1 MFYECIDKKSTMSTD
16 TTTTVVLI
24 IGGGLGGLALAQLL
38 LQSSSTIKV
47 LIFERDENENS
58 REQGYCIGLDPSGLD
73 VLNKIRVLDD
83 LLSEQSNGYYNLS
96 FFRLVNKYLQ
106 KLFQFNARGT
116 KLVYRTDLR
125 RALLTNLDVQW
136 KKRFVS
142 YDVVDD
148 GIEAHFDDG
157 TSVHG
162 TILIACD
169 GSKSAV
175 RAQLM
180 PDFQRN
186 NLHILNIGGTTERH
200 ENDFKKIDDLTKD
213 SLVRIFGEQGHT
225 LLILPLR
232 QLFMW
237 ALSWPETETN
247 EDMHLSSIQLIDK
260 ARRYFK
266 DEEVVRLIERTSPSS
281 MIGPYR
287 LYSAPCL
294 KRNPFLNHPRITF
307 LGDAAHPMTTH
318 AGKGAN
324 TAFADAF
331 DLANLLLNPSSS
343 TLAQYEEKMF
353 QRGYAA
359 VKMSLTSTQMI
370 HSVGWRAFLRDCIF
384 SFIYYTMTLV
394 NFVSIPFRWFRKKR
408 D

>member
-1 MFYECIDKKSTMSTD
+1 MTTD
-16 TTTTVVLI
+16 TTTVVLI

-38 LQSSSTIKV
+38 RQSSSSIKV
-47 LIFERDENENS
+47 HIFERDENENS
-58 REQGYCIGLDPSGLD
+58 REQGYCIGLDPSGLE

-83 LLSEQSNGYYNLS
+83 LLSEQSDAYRSLS
-96 FFRLVNKYLQ
+96 FFRIVNKYLQ
-106 KLFQFNARGT
+106 ILFHFNARGT
-116 KLVYRTDLR
+116 KLVYRNELR
-125 RALLTNLDVQW
+125 RGLLTNLDVQW
-136 KKRFVS
+136 SKRFTS
-142 YDVVDD
+142 YEVFGD

-157 TSVHG
+157 TSIRG
-162 TILIACD
+162 NILIACD
-169 GSKSAV
+169 GSKSSV

-186 NLHILNIGGTTERH
+186 NLHITNVGGTVDH
-200 ENDFKKIDDLTKD
+200 HDDDFKKIDELTKD
-213 SLVRIFGEQGHT
+213 SLVRILGEQGHT

-232 QLFMW
+232 QSFMW

-247 EDMHLSSIQLIDK
+247 EEMNLSTIQLIDK
-260 ARRYFK
+260 VRRYFK
-266 DEEVVRLIERTSPSS
+266 NDEIVRLIERTSPSTT
-281 MIGPYR
+281 IGPYR

-294 KRNPFLNHPRITF
+294 KRNPFPNHPRITF

-324 TAFADAF
+324 TAFVDAF
-331 DLANLLLNPSSS
+331 DLANSLLDPSSS

-370 HSVGWRAFLRDCIF
+370 HSIGWRALLRDCIF
-384 SFIYYTMTLV
+384 SLIHYTMTLI
-394 NFVSIPFRWFRKKR
+394 NFISSPFHWYHQKR

>member
-1 MFYECIDKKSTMSTD
+1 MTTD
-16 TTTTVVLI
+16 TTTVVLI

-38 LQSSSTIKV
+38 LQSSSSIKV
-47 LIFERDENENS
+47 HIFERDENGNS
-58 REQGYCIGLDPSGLD
+58 REQGYCIGLDPSGLE

-83 LLSEQSNGYYNLS
+83 LLSEQSDAYCSLS
-96 FFRLVNKYLQ
+96 FFRMVNKYLQ
-106 KLFQFNARGT
+106 ILFYFNARGT
-116 KLVYRTDLR
+116 KLVYRNELR

-136 KKRFVS
+136 SKRFTS
-142 YDVVDD
+142 YEVHDD
-148 GIEAHFDDG
+148 GVEAHFDDG
-157 TSVHG
+157 TSIRG
-162 TILIACD
+162 SILIACD
-169 GSKSAV
+169 GSKSSV

-186 NLHILNIGGTTERH
+186 NLHITNIGGTVDH
-200 ENDFKKIDDLTKD
+200 HDNDFKKVDELTKD

-225 LLILPLR
+225 LLLLPFR
-232 QLFMW
+232 QSFMW

-247 EDMHLSSIQLIDK
+247 EEMNPSTIQLIDK
-260 ARRYFK
+260 VRRYFK
-266 DEEVVRLIERTSPSS
+266 DDEIVRLIERTSPSTT
-281 MIGPYR
+281 IGPYR

-294 KRNPFLNHPRITF
+294 KQNPFPNHPRITF

-331 DLANLLLNPSSS
+331 DLANSLLNPSSC
-343 TLAQYEEKMF
+343 TLTQYEEKMF

-370 HSVGWRAFLRDCIF
+370 HSVGWRALLRDCIF
-384 SFIYYTMTLV
+384 SLIHYTMTLI
-394 NFVSIPFRWFRKKR
+394 NFISIPFHWYRQKR

>member
-1 MFYECIDKKSTMSTD
+1 MSTD
-16 TTTTVVLI
+16 TTTVVLI

-47 LIFERDENENS
+47 LIFERDEHEYS
-58 REQGYCIGLDPSGLD
+58 REQGYCIGIDPSGLD

-83 LLSEQSNGYYNLS
+83 LLSENSSGYCNLS
-96 FFRLVNKYLQ
+96 FFRIVNKYLH

-116 KLVYRTDLR
+116 KLIYRNDLR
-125 RALLTNLDVQW
+125 RALLINLDVQW
-136 KKRFVS
+136 NKRFVS
-142 YDVVDD
+142 YEVVDD
-148 GIEAHFDDG
+148 GIEAHFEDG
-157 TSVHG
+157 TTVHG

-186 NLHILNIGGTTERH
+186 DIHVLNIGGTTERTAD
-200 ENDFKKIDDLTKD
+200 DFRKIVELTKD
-213 SLVRIFGEQGHT
+213 SLVRICGGQGHT
-225 LLILPLR
+225 LLILPVR

-237 ALSWPETETN
+237 ALSWPESGTTE
-247 EDMHLSSIQLIDK
+247 DIHLTSIQLIDK

-266 DEEVVRLIERTSPSS
+266 DEEIVRLIEHTSPSS
-281 MIGPYR
+281 TIGPYR

-294 KRNPFLNHPRITF
+294 KQNPFPNHPRITF

-318 AGKGAN
+318 GGKGAN

-343 TLAQYEEKMF
+343 TLTQYEEKMF

-370 HSVGWRAFLRDCIF
+370 HSVGWRALLRDCIF
-384 SFIYYTMTLV
+384 SLICYTMTLI
-394 NFVSIPFRWFRKKR
+394 NFVSIPFSWFGKKR